1 MKVLSFGE
9 LLWDIIE
16 GKAYLGGAP
25 FNVACHLAKM
35 GIQSTYI
42 SAVGNDK
49 LGQEALKIAKRYG
62 LDTRYIVTH
71 LYLPT
76 GKVDVYL
83 DQEGNPKY
91 TIYEKVA
98 WDRIVLSED
107 VKDDLIRE
115 KWDAFCFGTLA
126 QRTKSNRVLLFNL
139 LSHLSCRQVF
149 YDVNL
154 RQNFYQKEWIEQ
166 SLKFSTILKL
176 NEEETVIL
184 SELLLGKVT
193 SGEDFCRAL
202 FSKYNKLKV
211 LCITLGEK
219 GSLVFD
225 GYNFYTVSGVKIK
238 VKDTV
243 GAGDS
248 YSAAF
253 LFSFLSGA
261 SSEES
266 GIFANQV
273 GAFVAS
279 QSGAVPKYP
288 SKLREQIRVF
298 KCKQGKNNQKFSS
311 C

>member
-25 FNVACHLAKM
+25 FNVACHLSKM
-35 GIQSTYI
+35 GIQSSYI
-42 SAVGNDK
+42 SAVGSDK
-49 LGQEALKIAKRYG
+49 LGQEALRIAKRYG
-62 LDTRYIVTH
+62 LDTSYIMTH

-91 TIYEKVA
+91 TIYENVA
-98 WDRIVLSED
+98 WDRIFLRED
-107 VKDDLIRE
+107 LKSDLLRE
-115 KWDAFCFGTLA
+115 NWDAFCFGTLA
-126 QRTKSNRVLLFNL
+126 QRTKSNRDLLFNL
-139 LSHLSCRQVF
+139 LSHLSCRHVF

-154 RQNFYQKEWIEQ
+154 RQNFYQREWIEQ

-193 SGEDFCRAL
+193 SRQDFCRAL
-202 FSKYNKLKV
+202 FSKYKLKII
-211 LCITLGEK
+211 CITLGER

-225 GYNFYTVSGVKIK
+225 GYNFYNISGVKIK

-253 LFSFLSGA
+253 LFSFLSEA
-261 SSEES
+261 SPEES

-279 QSGAVPKYP
+279 QSGAVPKYH
-288 SKLREQIRVF
+288 SKLREQIRIF
-298 KCKQGKNNQKFSS
+298 KCQREKNNQKFSS